1 MEENMITIKAHAK
14 VNLTLDVLGR
24 RPDGYH
30 DIMSVMQTIS
40 LGDTLTFEPAP
51 IITLEGIEDA
61 GLDPAD
67 NLMKRAAMLLQQAA
81 GCDKGVTVNYERH
94 IPFSAGLG
102 GGSSD
107 AATILMVLNEIWG
120 IEWPVERLTELAA
133 QLSSDVSFFLY
144 RGTALV
150 QGRGEIVRP
159 LPCIE
164 EMWVVLLKP
173 PIDIESKTRTL
184 YEHLSEDDYTQGEA
198 TRNLVN
204 SILTRERPSPQAL
217 FNSFEA
223 VAYKFS
229 PQLDQYR
236 QILIAAGADSVHLCG
251 SGPALF
257 TLASDYQQGERIYH
271 TLHEQGHEVY
281 LACTV

>member
-229 PQLDQYR
+229 PQLDQ
-236 QILIAAGADSVHLCG
+236 
-251 SGPALF
+251 
-257 TLASDYQQGERIYH
+257 
-271 TLHEQGHEVY
+271 
-281 LACTV
+281 